1 LPRLPC
7 ENNLPIHA
15 EMRLTDQQI
24 HFTNMFVLYNNMLDS
39 LFRSQIMTIGISVD
53 DTIHYIHRFRKE
65 FPTDRNYSATVNR
78 CHRSI
83 GRAIFYTTVTITIG
97 FSILVLSNFIPTI
110 YFGLFTGLAMVIAL
124 LADLILLPKLLM
136 LCKPLGRE
144 G

>member
-1 LPRLPC
+1 
-7 ENNLPIHA
+7 
-15 EMRLTDQQI
+15 
-24 HFTNMFVLYNNMLDS
+24 MLDS